1 MSRAGARVLALPMTF
16 REKALYHQIHPAKLA
31 TDILCEPVSLY
42 FFWRHALWLGLGS
55 HFLPPILAS
64 VLVVA
69 LADLEPLKASPLGL
83 YIARR
88 MTRPVEAA
96 RLAGDLAMVA
106 GAWLRLWWLIALG
119 LAIVAAA
126 WLSGR
131 VLDRRAG

>member
-1 MSRAGARVLALPMTF
+1 MTL

-31 TDILCEPVSLY
+31 TDILAEPVSLWLL
-42 FFWRHALWLGLGS
+42 WRHDLWLGLAT
-55 HFLPPILAS
+55 HFLPPIAAS
-64 VLVVA
+64 ALVMT
-69 LADLEPLKASPLGL
+69 LADLEPLKASPLGR

-96 RLAGDLAMVA
+96 RLAGDLVMAA
-106 GAWLRLWWLIALG
+106 GAWLRLGWLIALG

-131 VLDRRAG
+131 VLDWASARAAPAR